1 MQIWYSTASTETKM
15 GLQTDI
21 DKGGR
26 ALADTFLQL
35 CGVYSFY
42 EKRLESQIVKSSLP
56 NHVAIVLDGN
66 RRWAKMHLLDPAI
79 GHNHG
84 ADKAE
89 ELLNWIHDIGVKITT
104 LYILSTENLERKDQ
118 ELENIYKLLEVK
130 LEKLYNDERV
140 HKRRMKIKAI
150 GDTRLLPR
158 SLQQILTKLEESTAE
173 YDSMFLNIAIA
184 YGGQKELIEAIRKI
198 AQMAKEGQIEI
209 DEINEKTIESC
220 LYTSHL
226 PQPSPDLILRTSG
239 EKRLSGF
246 LIWQS
251 AYSELMFMDVF
262 WPEFRKI
269 DLMRAIR
276 TYQRR
281 VRRYGR

>member
-1 MQIWYSTASTETKM
+1 M
-15 GLQTDI
+15 GLQTNI
-21 DKGGR
+21 DRGGK
-26 ALADTFLQL
+26 ALMETFLQL
-35 CGVYSFY
+35 SRIYSLY
-42 EKRLESQIVKSSLP
+42 ERHLESEIVKQPLP
-56 NHVAIVLDGN
+56 SHVAIVLDGN
-66 RRWAKMHLLDPAI
+66 RRWAKFNLFDVGI
-79 GHNHG
+79 GHTHG

-89 ELLNWIHDIGVKITT
+89 ELLNWIHDIGIKITT
-104 LYILSTENLERKDQ
+104 LYVLSTENLDRKDQ
-118 ELENIYKLLEVK
+118 ELEKIYGLLEVK
-130 LEKLYNDERV
+130 LERLLNDERI
-140 HKRRMKIKAI
+140 HKRKMKIKAI
-150 GDTRLLPR
+150 GDAKLLPAK
-158 SLQQILTKLEESTAE
+158 LQEILTKLEESTAE
-173 YDSMFLNIAIA
+173 YDTMFLNIAIA
-184 YGGQKELIEAIRKI
+184 YGGQKELIDAVRKI
-198 AQMAKEGQIEI
+198 AQMAKQGQIQVDEI
-209 DEINEKTIESC
+209 DEKTIESQ

-281 VRRYGR
+281 VRRYGK

>member
-1 MQIWYSTASTETKM
+1 M
-15 GLQTDI
+15 GLQTNI
-21 DKGGR
+21 DKGSR
-26 ALADTFLQL
+26 ALADAFLQL
-35 CGVYSFY
+35 SGIYSFY
-42 EKRLESQIVKSSLP
+42 ERRLESEILRSPLP

-66 RRWAKMHLLDPAI
+66 RRWAEFHLLDPVI

-104 LYILSTENLERKDQ
+104 LYILSTENLERKDD
-118 ELENIYKLLEVK
+118 ELENIYKLLEMK
-130 LEKLYNDERV
+130 LQKLYNDDRV
-140 HKRRMKIKAI
+140 HNRRMKIKAI
-150 GDTRLLPR
+150 GDTKLLPP
-158 SLQQILTKLEESTAE
+158 SLREILTKLEESTAE

-184 YGGQKELIEAIRKI
+184 YGGQQELIEAIRKI
-198 AQMAKEGQIEI
+198 ALMARDREIEI
-209 DEINEKTIESC
+209 EEIDEKTIESC

-246 LIWQS
+246 LLWQS

-281 VRRYGR
+281 VRRYGK